1 MDKLILPPEQPAVPP
16 QPEASGNLEI
26 PTAMDVDR
34 WSGGPKKL
42 ISAKQPPENAHEK
55 LKIARFQVI
64 LV

>member
-1 MDKLILPPEQPAVPP
+1 MV
-16 QPEASGNLEI
+16 G
-26 PTAMDVDR
+26 R
-34 WSGGPKKL
+34 PKKL